1 MKKLL
6 AFAALFAVVALTSC
20 KYDDD
25 DLWNSVHGLENRV
38 AKLEELCK
46 QMNTN
51 ISSLQTIVTAL
62 QNNVYV
68 TGTTP
73 LMKDGKEIGY
83 TITFSKGNPIT
94 IYHGKDGQDG
104 EDGITP
110 TISVKKDTDG
120 VYYWT
125 LNGEFIV
132 VDGGKI
138 QAEGKDGTNGTTP
151 QFKIENDYW
160 FVSYN
165 NGANWT
171 QLGKATGEDGIGG
184 DSMFSGVDYETSTDY
199 VIFTLSNGTQIK
211 LPTWSAFEALQRLCN
226 ETNTNLSALQ
236 TIVTAL
242 QNNDYI
248 TSVDPLTENGK
259 VVGYTIKFAKSNP
272 IVIYNGKDGA
282 DGVDGNTP
290 VIGVKKDT
298 DGIYYWT
305 LDGEFIVV
313 DGQKIKAQGTDG
325 NNGADGSD
333 GVTPKLEI
341 QEGYWWISYDNGT
354 NWTQLGKA
362 TGEDGKDADSIK
374 ITQDEN
380 NVYFELADGT
390 VITMPQNNDTTTQNI
405 QFADPIT
412 KYLCSSQW
420 LNSSNIDN
428 LNSWDKNLDGE
439 LSYQEAANVKY
450 IGYYH
455 YFHGSAISSFNELRY
470 FIGVTYIGKEAFK
483 DCSKLYTI
491 VIPDNVKTIEQN
503 AFSGC
508 SDLQFVTWGNNIT
521 DIQDRAFYGCTSLRF
536 IILGDYVET
545 IGAYAF
551 YGASSI
557 NISTLRVT
565 LPASVKSIGD
575 YAFHNRNVEFVYCK
589 SLTPPF
595 LGGANVFGNDWGTSW
610 KCKYYVPMSAVDDYK
625 KAPYWKDL
633 GDNIV
638 GYDLTE

>member
-125 LNGEFIV
+125 LNGEFIM

-638 GYDLTE
+638 GYDFTE

>member
-138 QAEGKDGTNGTTP
+138 QAEGKDGTNGTNGTTP

-160 FVSYN
+160 FVSYD

-171 QLGKATGEDGIGG
+171 QLGKATGEDGVGG

-282 DGVDGNTP
+282 DGNTP

-305 LDGEFIVV
+305 LDGEFIVA

-341 QEGYWWISYDNGT
+341 REGYWWISYDNGT

-390 VITMPQNNDTTTQNI
+390 VITISKTGQSADPNVI
-405 QFADPIT
+405 QFEDEAVKAICVGYWDF
-412 KYLCSSQW
+412 
-420 LNSSNIDN
+420 DN
-428 LNSWDKNLDGE
+428 DGE
-439 LSYQEAANVKY
+439 LSYNEAAKV
-450 IGYYH
+450 
-455 YFHGSAISSFNELRY
+455 
-470 FIGVTYIGKEAFK
+470 
-483 DCSKLYTI
+483 
-491 VIPDNVKTIEQN
+491 
-503 AFSGC
+503 
-508 SDLQFVTWGNNIT
+508 T
-521 DIQDRAFYGCTSLRF
+521 DITNVFRGT
-536 IILGDYVET
+536 
-545 IGAYAF
+545 
-551 YGASSI
+551 
-557 NISTLRVT
+557 NISTFNEFQYFTGLTEVSKYTFTGCEDLIRIIIPQNVNIIDEHAFANCTNLARIT
-565 LPASVKSIGD
+565 LNTSLTTIGI
-575 YAFHNRNVEFVYCK
+575 YAFGNCSSLKTITIPSSVTTIRGSAFYLCKHYCPLK
-589 SLTPPF
+589 MD
-595 LGGANVFGNDWGTSW
+595 GVKN
-610 KCKYYVPMSAVDDYK
+610 
-625 KAPYWKDL
+625 
-633 GDNIV
+633 
-638 GYDLTE
+638 